1 MKDSYKK
8 IFKKP
13 QLQYLS
19 IKWKIFFFLVIF
31 ICFLLILLWL
41 FQTVF
46 LESFYKNIT
55 MQSIKDS
62 GNTIAARIEG
72 GTSQD
77 DLATLVNSLS
87 QQNNIYVKITD
98 KYFNEIYS
106 NMDFKD
112 DLVDRMILSELMRF
126 YVKAQNNNGTTFE
139 IFDRT
144 PQNNNPAGGNNPPP
158 QKNDH
163 IQSMVY
169 AKIVSLQDSNQEYMV
184 MTSAIITPI
193 NATVQTL
200 RIQLFYI
207 TIILLLV
214 AVGMAVVISRK
225 ISSPIIKINQAA
237 KELAK
242 GNYDTNFEGK
252 GYLEISQL
260 NDTLNYTAKELSKV
274 EKLRRE
280 LIANIS
286 HDLRT
291 PLTMITGYSEMI
303 CDLPGENT
311 KENMS
316 IIINESKRLSSLV
329 NDVLN
334 ISQVQSGNIELHP
347 ISFDLKDSIFTIL
360 QRYAKLTE
368 QDGYRINFTING
380 QDSVLYKKPI
390 DVCADEIKISQ
401 VIYNLINNA
410 LTYTGKDKRITV
422 DMSTD
427 KNKVKVAIIDTGD
440 GISQEE
446 LPYIWDRY
454 YKGNHDHKRAAV
466 GTGLGLSIVKSILEK
481 HHATYGVDSQPGKG
495 STFWFCL
502 EIIPPEK
509 DIIDEMD
516 DDKNTD
522 QL

>member
-1 MKDSYKK
+1 
-8 IFKKP
+8 
-13 QLQYLS
+13 
-19 IKWKIFFFLVIF
+19 
-31 ICFLLILLWL
+31 
-41 FQTVF
+41 
-46 LESFYKNIT
+46 

-62 GNTIAARIEG
+62 GNTVAERIENG
-72 GTSQD
+72 ISQD
-77 DLATLVNSLS
+77 DLATLVDSFS
-87 QQNNIYVKITD
+87 QQNNIYIKITD
-98 KYFNEIYS
+98 EHFNEIYS

-112 DLVDRMILSELMRF
+112 NLVDKMILSELMRF

-144 PQNNNPAGGNNPPP
+144 PQYGQNNNSTSGNAPPP
-158 QKNDH
+158 KKDDH
-163 IQSMVY
+163 IQSMVFVR
-169 AKIVSLQDSNQEYMV
+169 IVPLEDNNGEYMV
-184 MTSAIITPI
+184 MTSAVITPI

-200 RIQLFYI
+200 HIQLFYI

-214 AVGMAVVISRK
+214 AVVLAVVISRK

-242 GNYDTNFEGK
+242 GNYETNFEGK

-274 EKLRRE
+274 ENLRRE

-303 CDLPGENT
+303 CDIPGENT

-316 IIINESKRLSSLV
+316 IIISESKRLSSLV

-334 ISQVQSGNIELHP
+334 ISQMQSGNIELQP
-347 ISFDLKDSIFTIL
+347 ARFDLKDSIFAIL

-368 QDGYRINFTING
+368 QDGYQINFTING
-380 QDSVLYKKPI
+380 QDSCLYEKPI
-390 DVCADEIKISQ
+390 YVCADEIKLSQ

-427 KNKVKVAIIDTGD
+427 ENEVKVAIIDTGE

-454 YKGNHDHKRAAV
+454 YKGNHNHKRAAV
-466 GTGLGLSIVKSILEK
+466 GTGLGLSIVKSVLEK
-481 HHATYGVDSQPGKG
+481 HHAAYGVDSEPSKG

-502 EIIPPEK
+502 EIISPDE
-509 DIIDEMD
+509 DNIDDM
-516 DDKNTD
+516 N
-522 QL
+522 